1 VSTALGTTRRR
12 TTRAVPLHPRSVAAL
27 AITSTIGLFAFAWPL
42 LVDPRSE
49 LVSRRDGPW
58 LFAVVLGLLVV
69 VLLAEVA
76 EGGMD
81 AKAVA
86 LLGVLTAVATAL
98 RPLSGGVTGFQPL
111 FVVLVLAGR
120 VFGPGFGFVL
130 GGTSLFASAML
141 TGGVGPWLP
150 FQMLAAAWVGLV
162 AGLLPPA
169 HGWPEVGLLAGYG
182 AAAGLAFGFVM
193 NLWFWPT
200 LAATGSAISYVAGA
214 PLLVNLHHLL
224 AFTVATSLG
233 FDVPRAAGT
242 AVVILIVGRPSLAAL
257 RRTAVRAQFT
267 PAVVWTPPA

>member
-1 VSTALGTTRRR
+1 MTTLRGNARAL
-12 TTRAVPLHPRSVAAL
+12 PLRSRSAAAL
-27 AITSTIGLFAFAWPL
+27 VITSAIGVLAFAWPL
-42 LVDPRSE
+42 LVDPRST
-49 LVSRRDGPW
+49 LVNRSEGPW

-69 VLLAEVA
+69 VLLAEIA

-150 FQMLAAAWVGLV
+150 FQMLAAAWVGLL

-169 HGWPEVGLLAGYG
+169 RGWPEVALLSGYG
-182 AAAGLAFGFVM
+182 AMAGLAYGFVM

-200 LAATGSAISYVAGA
+200 LAATGTSISYIAGA
-214 PLLVNLHHLL
+214 PMLTNVHHLL

-233 FDVPRAAGT
+233 FDVPRAIGT
-242 AVVILIVGRPSLAAL
+242 AVIIAIIGRPALAAL
-257 RRTAVRAQFT
+257 RRTALRAQFT
-267 PAVVWTPPA
+267 PSIAWTPPT

>member
-1 VSTALGTTRRR
+1 VTSGRAA
-12 TTRAVPLHPRSVAAL
+12 TRALPLHSRSVVAL
-27 AITSTIGLFAFAWPL
+27 AVTSAIGCFAFAWPL
-42 LVDPRSE
+42 LVDPRST
-49 LVSRRDGPW
+49 LVTRSEGPW

-86 LLGVLTAVATAL
+86 LLGVLTALATAL

-150 FQMLAAAWVGLV
+150 FQMLAAAWVGLI

-169 HGWPEVGLLAGYG
+169 RGWPEVVMLSGYG

-200 LAATGSAISYVAGA
+200 LAATGTSISYAAGA
-214 PLLVNLHHLL
+214 PVLINLHHLF

-233 FDVPRAAGT
+233 FDVPRAVGT
-242 AVVILIVGRPSLAAL
+242 AVIILIVGRPALAAL
-257 RRTAVRAQFT
+257 RRTAARAQFA
-267 PAVVWTPPA
+267 PAIAWAPPS

>member
-1 VSTALGTTRRR
+1 MS
-12 TTRAVPLHPRSVAAL
+12 TRAVPLHSRSTLAL
-27 AITSTIGLFAFAWPL
+27 LLTSAVGLLAFGWPL
-42 LVDPRSE
+42 MIDPSSSLVTRSQ
-49 LVSRRDGPW
+49 GPW

-69 VLLAEVA
+69 VLLAEIA

-111 FVVLVLAGR
+111 FVVLILAGR

-150 FQMLAAAWVGLV
+150 FQMLAAAWVGLL
-162 AGLLPPA
+162 AGLLPRLR
-169 HGWPEVGLLAGYG
+169 GWPEVGLLAGYG
-182 AAAGLAFGFVM
+182 ALASLAYGVLM

-200 LAATGSAISYVAGA
+200 LASAGSSISYVAGA
-214 PLLVNLHHLL
+214 PVLANLHHLL
-224 AFTVATSLG
+224 AFSLVTSLG
-233 FDVPRAAGT
+233 FDVPRAVGT
-242 AVVILIVGRPSLAAL
+242 AVLIVVLGRPALAAL
-257 RRTAVRAQFT
+257 RRTAVRAQFR
-267 PAVVWTPPA
+267 PDVAWAPPA